1 MEEENRL
8 MIEEDVKVE
17 EEAIQSCYDFE
28 ISNDLSEDC
37 FIEVDNCDYFSIYDP
52 LKNEVIIYK
61 DKGVLYK
68 CYTSQI
74 RIYYS
79 DLKNMKWRIINKDGN
94 KLEII
99 KMNIFHYI
107 IM

>member
-17 EEAIQSCYDFE
+17 EEAIQGCYDFE

-61 DKGVLYK
+61 DKGVLYQ
-68 CYTSQI
+68 CSTSQI

-94 KLEII
+94 ELEII